1 MYSMYFTINI
11 YKKDGDMT
19 SLYYVAKALLKLQ
32 TIVGIIPKI
41 IGKGKCANVI
51 INI

>member
-1 MYSMYFTINI
+1 
-11 YKKDGDMT
+11 MT

-41 IGKGKCANVI
+41 IGKGKCANVNSLFCFGI
-51 INI
+51 YI

>member
-1 MYSMYFTINI
+1 
-11 YKKDGDMT
+11 MT

-41 IGKGKCANVI
+41 IGKGKCANVNI
-51 INI
+51 IYTYFYIYFEYSF